1 VPTPGA
7 ARRRARAARS
17 AAALLLA
24 AGLAATLPARA
35 DAPPAE
41 PGDEAGLVVR
51 RDASPSPD
59 EPYCAWFGS
68 RADDVLYFGEAAFW
82 TAFRVHGRDPRADL
96 RATGPQRVGRLD
108 LARERMLPALDVTR
122 PGARSGVWDVQAH
135 PNGRVYFT
143 TFFEA
148 AGWVDPR
155 TGANKRLADL
165 GTGLAELALASGG
178 QLVGARY
185 GRPGERNG
193 SVVRFSPEGFVVA
206 EYPLAGPRRRR
217 VAPKSVAYDRR
228 REEVWVLTDLLPDAG
243 DGAIGHDA
251 RVLDRWGRERL
262 RIVRPEV
269 QFAHFEPDGTGYLAE
284 VDGPTLSLRVLDP
297 GDAEAPH
304 ERGRRILLD
313 AGFPAGFDFVQ
324 DLQVAEDG
332 RVVATRWSGWV
343 HVVAPDGAVRTVR
356 LPRLDDDGLYYTGVL
371 RGDRLCATYC
381 SDLAVVCRNVPPGD

>member
-1 VPTPGA
+1 
-7 ARRRARAARS
+7 
-17 AAALLLA
+17 
-24 AGLAATLPARA
+24 
-35 DAPPAE
+35 
-41 PGDEAGLVVR
+41 
-51 RDASPSPD
+51 
-59 EPYCAWFGS
+59 
-68 RADDVLYFGEAAFW
+68 
-82 TAFRVHGRDPRADL
+82 
-96 RATGPQRVGRLD
+96 
-108 LARERMLPALDVTR
+108 
-122 PGARSGVWDVQAH
+122 
-135 PNGRVYFT
+135 
-143 TFFEA
+143 
-148 AGWVDPR
+148 
-155 TGANKRLADL
+155 
-165 GTGLAELALASGG
+165 
-178 QLVGARY
+178 
-185 GRPGERNG
+185 
-193 SVVRFSPEGFVVA
+193 
-206 EYPLAGPRRRR
+206 